1 MQITVTMT
9 EKEYADFVA
18 WKQDRKYYAGK
29 IDKEIAN
36 ATWVA
41 KKISW
46 AIIEDP
52 KKKGKAKIID
62 HDHALELLDMANE
75 YLTDQQAAKQQR

>member
-18 WKQDRKYYAGK
+18 WRQERKYYAGK
-29 IDKEIAN
+29 IDKEIAKI
-36 ATWVA
+36 TMFA

-46 AIIEDP
+46 AISEDP
-52 KKKGKAKIID
+52 KRKDKAKIID

-75 YLTDQQAAKQQR
+75 YLA

>member
-1 MQITVTMT
+1 MQINVTMT

-29 IDKEIAN
+29 IDKEIAMI
-36 ATWVA
+36 TMFA

-52 KKKGKAKIID
+52 KRKAKAKIID
-62 HDHALELLDMANE
+62 HDHALELLDMAND
-75 YLTDQQAAKQQR
+75 YLA